1 MKLRANLSAM
11 RETERNARRDSGFI
25 AEHAAIDP
33 ATGRAVVIV
42 RIYQPGTVAYC
53 SLWIYARTPCTS
65 YGRGQGQA
73 GGYGYHKASAAMAAA
88 IEDAGIVLTG
98 DVYGRDKG
106 KSRTVAHI
114 GGVGESAM
122 IAALEAIARAATGKR
137 RLIIHSA
144 HA

>member
-1 MKLRANLSAM
+1 M
-11 RETERNARRDSGFI
+11 RETERNTRRDNGFI

-33 ATGRAVVIV
+33 ATGRSVVIV

-53 SLWIYARTPCTS
+53 SLWIHARTGC
-65 YGRGQGQA
+65 GRGQGQA
-73 GGYGYHKASAAMAAA
+73 GGGGYHKASAAMAAA
-88 IEDAGIVLTG
+88 VEDAGIVLRG
-98 DVYGRDKG
+98 DVYWR
-106 KSRTVAHI
+106 KSTKDVARI

-122 IAALEAIARAATGKR
+122 LEALQAIARAATGKR

>member
-1 MKLRANLSAM
+1 MTLKANLSAM
-11 RETERNARRDSGFI
+11 RETARDTRRDTGFV

-53 SLWIYARTPCTS
+53 SLWIHGRTG

-73 GGYGYHKASAAMAAA
+73 GGGGYHKASAAMAAA

-98 DVYGRDKG
+98 DVYGRKRSND
-106 KSRTVAHI
+106 VARI

-122 IAALEAIARAATGKR
+122 LEALQAIARAATGKH

>member
-1 MKLRANLSAM
+1 MTLKANLSAM
-11 RETERNARRDSGFI
+11 RETARDTRRDTGFV

-53 SLWIYARTPCTS
+53 SLWIHGRTGH
-65 YGRGQGQA
+65 GRGQGQA
-73 GGYGYHKASAAMAAA
+73 GGGGYHKASAAMAAA